1 MRRALQKFLC
11 KYLKHHY
18 HRLQEREGVSCPQRQ
33 QRVAGYWAKTFLG
46 CKKWVEGYWNIQH
59 SCCRCGKSILR
70 KHRHLY

>member
-1 MRRALQKFLC
+1 MRMFLQKFLC

-18 HRLQEREGVSCPQRQ
+18 HRQKREGE
-33 QRVAGYWAKTFLG
+33 RVRGHWAKTFLG

>member
-18 HRLQEREGVSCPQRQ
+18 HRAGAGDSLQEREGE
-33 QRVAGYWAKTFLG
+33 RVAGYWAKTFLG

>member
-1 MRRALQKFLC
+1 MRMFLQKFLC

-18 HRLQEREGVSCPQRQ
+18 HRQEREGAHVD
-33 QRVAGYWAKTFLG
+33 GYWAKTFLG